1 MRISLHLLRCCL
13 FYRRSKSPKS
23 ILRSMPNPPSSL
35 KLHSVSGSQR
45 SRKPRNQPLP
55 HLARGQI
62 SPGHAP
68 APGVGPEYQQFND
81 SPWSAR
87 PQGNTQG
94 HILETHIRTNGRKYG
109 IIYFWV
115 RVGEAGECSLPSD
128 PHSLGLQTS
137 VCPNAPTVHI

>member
-1 MRISLHLLRCCL
+1 ML
-13 FYRRSKSPKS
+13 FILQAFQQSQIHSQVHAEPSKLPETP
-23 ILRSMPNPPSSL
+23 L
-35 KLHSVSGSQR
+35 SVSGSQR

-62 SPGHAP
+62 SPGHAS